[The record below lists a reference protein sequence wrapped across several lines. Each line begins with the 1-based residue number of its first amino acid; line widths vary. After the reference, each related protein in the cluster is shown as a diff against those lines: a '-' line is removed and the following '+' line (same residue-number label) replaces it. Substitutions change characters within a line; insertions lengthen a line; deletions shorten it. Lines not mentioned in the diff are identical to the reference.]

1 MLQRSLTALVGIPV
15 LVGAIWLGA
24 PWLTVLVLA
33 AGVAGIWELYRMT
46 PANVGP
52 LPVVLG
58 AGWVV
63 ALLSG
68 AQAASGRDNF
78 LIISGGVIAAGS
90 FASLLWFIAFYNS
103 GGNRSDGDR
112 SDGYRGFGSFL
123 AGFCYLMGGPLYV
136 GFLLAHALM
145 LREITE
151 AGVVS
156 FGPTGLE
163 IEAAVDLGRNWL
175 LFALL
180 VTFATDTGAYVVGRA
195 VGRRP
200 MAPRVSPNKTWEGSL
215 GGFASAVAA
224 ALALGVVFDLGIA
237 AWQQA
242 VIGGVVGVVAQWGD
256 LLESKLKRVAEVKDS
271 GSIIPG
277 HGGLLDRLD
286 SMLLALPAVYYLLV
300 TVFVP

>member
-15 LVGAIWLGA
+15 LVGAVWLGA
-24 PWLTVLVLA
+24 PWLTALVLVV
-33 AGVAGIWELYRMT
+33 GVVGIWELYRMT

-52 LPVVLG
+52 LPVILG
-58 AGWVV
+58 VSWVV
-63 ALLSG
+63 AILSG
-68 AQAASGRDNF
+68 AQAATGRENF
-78 LIISGGVIAAGS
+78 LIISGGVVPAGS
-90 FASLLWFIAFYNS
+90 FVSLLWFIAFY
-103 GGNRSDGDR
+103 RADR
-112 SDGYRGFGSFL
+112 SNGNLWANSFP

-145 LREITE
+145 LREITG
-151 AGVVS
+151 AGTDS
-156 FGPTGLE
+156 
-163 IEAAVDLGRNWL
+163 ASDLGRSWL

-180 VTFATDTGAYVVGRA
+180 VTFATDTGAYLVGRTM
-195 VGRRP
+195 GSRP
-200 MAPRVSPNKTWEGSL
+200 MAPGISPNKTWEGTL

-224 ALALGVVFDLGIA
+224 ALVFGLVFDLGIA
-237 AWQQA
+237 PWQQA

-256 LLESKLKRVAEVKDS
+256 LIESKLKRIADVKDA

-286 SMLLALPAVYYLLV
+286 SMLLVLPAVYYLIA